1 MSNLELEPPSPGR
14 KGPKGLSQLLL
25 GMGVGT
31 TMALFFG
38 IIGMWV
44 AYTSMR
50 IDVKTGQQAVLIR
63 RTGIDLKPDQELAPP
78 PENGQYFK
86 GVQTGGT
93 NNGVLTEGRY
103 FYNPLYWDWE
113 IKEQTVIPEGMLGI
127 RISLVGKPLPQG
139 QVLAVEG
146 QKGIRREVLRPGR
159 YPYNWYAEQIET
171 HPPVMV
177 PAQSRGVVTNLAG
190 KLSTNPN
197 QILVETGEKGVQKE
211 TLPPGTYYLNPYE
224 TRVSVVDCSTKAF
237 SLDSEGKMDFLS
249 ADGFAVIVN
258 GTVTFRVDP
267 TRASE
272 VFVLYNED
280 TNGDAI
286 DTEIISKIITPET
299 RSICRINGSKL
310 TGGQFISGD
319 DREQFQS
326 NLVKSLTENC
336 RRQGVEIL
344 EVAITSILPPEAI
357 ATPVRAREVAKQQLQ
372 QYNQEKL
379 QQEAEAQLKVQQL
392 LADQKKAVVEAEQG
406 VIEQITKA
414 EQEQKVAVT
423 LAEQKLAVAQK
434 ELEATQDKAMAIEQQ
449 GEAAAEVIRLK
460 NKAEVAGITTRV
472 MAFDGDGHAL
482 AQNMILAKFA
492 PAFQTIMTN
501 TDGPIMDLLKQ
512 AFLPPTEDETR
523 QRRRLVPLKPSAA
536 ATTAPENKPAVNNRK
551 IPGSIPVQ
559 PFQESPLPV
568 RPATSGNTVNGSKP

>member
-1 MSNLELEPPSPGR
+1 MSNIQLDPPAYGGR
-14 KGPKGLSQLLL
+14 GPKGLSQLML

-31 TMALFFG
+31 MMALFFG
-38 IIGMWV
+38 IVAVWV

-50 IDVKTGQQAVLIR
+50 IDVRTGEQAVLIR
-63 RTGIDLKPDQELAPP
+63 RTGTDLKPGQELAPP

-86 GVQTGGT
+86 GVQSGGP

-103 FYNPLYWDWE
+103 FYNPLFWDWE
-113 IKEQTVIPEGMLGI
+113 IKEQMVIPEGELGI
-127 RISLVGKPLPQG
+127 RISLVGEPLPQG
-139 QVLAVEG
+139 AVLAAEG
-146 QKGIRREVLRPGR
+146 EKGIRREVLRPGR
-159 YPYNWYAEQIET
+159 YPYNWYAEQIEI
-171 HPPVMV
+171 HKPVMV

-190 KLSTNPN
+190 KLAANPN
-197 QILVETGEKGVQKE
+197 QILVETGERGVQKE

-237 SLDSEGKMDFLS
+237 SLDSEGEMDFLS
-249 ADGFAVIVN
+249 ADGFAVTVN

-272 VFVLYNED
+272 VFVQYNED
-280 TNGDAI
+280 ENGDAI
-286 DTEIISKIITPET
+286 DGEIISKIITPET

-319 DREQFQS
+319 DREQFQQ

-336 RRQGVEIL
+336 RKQGVEIL

-372 QYNQEKL
+372 QYKQEKL
-379 QQEAEAQLKVQQL
+379 QQDAEAQLKVQQI

-414 EQEQKVAVT
+414 EQEQQVAVT
-423 LAEQKLAVAQK
+423 LAEQKLAVAQT
-434 ELEATQDKAMAIEQQ
+434 ELDATRDKALAIEQQ

-472 MAFDGDGHAL
+472 KAFDGNGHAL

-501 TDGPIMDLLKQ
+501 TEGPIMDLLKQ
-512 AFLPPTEDETR
+512 AFTPLSESDTAQR
-523 QRRRLVPLKPSAA
+523 QRPSVLRPATESPKISVGKPEMLQEREIRL
-536 ATTAPENKPAVNNRK
+536 PEK
-551 IPGSIPVQ
+551 
-559 PFQESPLPV
+559 PFQETQVPGRAGSSTS
-568 RPATSGNTVNGSKP
+568 ATGASKP